1 MVNCGNKTGKKSNTE
16 QGIKFY
22 RVPAVLTDE
31 GELIEKL
38 TAERRRKW
46 ISAISREDLKEKKL
60 SDDRVCSV
68 HFVSGKPAK
77 NWDRHNQDWVPT
89 LKLGHSKQSFNSTAA
104 VAERNDRVLNRR
116 KRALETELEKR
127 NEKLKRLLNQNL
139 SLRRISGV
147 MMIKSNFLLGYHA
160 LMS

>member
-1 MVNCGNKTGKKSNTE
+1 MPHSKLWQQDWKEKTE

-22 RVPAVLTDE
+22 RVPAVITDK

-46 ISAISREDLKEKKL
+46 ISAISRDLTEKKL

-77 NWDRHNQDWVPT
+77 IGIDTIRT
-89 LKLGHSKQSFNSTAA
+89 GY
-104 VAERNDRVLNRR
+104 
-116 KRALETELEKR
+116 
-127 NEKLKRLLNQNL
+127 LLSNLDNL
-139 SLRRISGV
+139 SKDSTLQQLQLNE
-147 MMIKSNFLLGYHA
+147 MIEF
-160 LMS
+160 